1 MPELMLSAPPATC
14 RYEALSPEERRI
26 GCRQL
31 LIQALTGQLYL
42 AGQCPAAL
50 GCSPAAARFTAPE
63 PLLLSGGGSGSS
75 QPLSLQVAAAVPR
88 SVPAGLGS
96 RISVKAMDAGADF
109 AVFLTWDGTVL
120 DTRCSLASGTASPW
134 RGQQGGTFDW
144 AGLWRPPPGCRPVAV
159 AAGGCWQGK
168 QAVAAN
174 DATG

>member
-1 MPELMLSAPPATC
+1 MLTVASCQSPHAS
-14 RYEALSPEERRI
+14 YEALSPEERRI

-63 PLLLSGGGSGSS
+63 PLLLSGGGSDGS
-75 QPLSLQVAAAVPR
+75 QPVSLQAAAAAPR
-88 SVPAGLGS
+88 SVAAGLGS

-109 AVFLTWDGTVL
+109 ALLLTWDGAVL
-120 DTRCSLASGTASPW
+120 DTRCCRASSTTSPR
-134 RGQQGGTFDW
+134 RGQQGGGFDW

-168 QAVAAN
+168 QPVAAN
-174 DATG
+174 GATG